1 MFGIVNFTIFV
12 SSCIILHFTPSA
24 DTMYILGKTLS
35 GGKKSGII
43 SVFGISTGVLVHTI
57 LVAFGLSAVLSK
69 SILAFNIIKTLGAVY
84 LIYMGIKSIMDKSS
98 LEESK
103 ENKIENIKEIYFQ
116 GVITNVLNPKVALFF
131 LAFLPQF
138 INENNQYGILPFIL
152 LGISFCITSSI
163 YGVMLAIFSGEVVK
177 FFNKDLKFSSKMKK
191 ISGII
196 YILLGIGILRAK
208 IS

>member
-1 MFGIVNFTIFV
+1 MFGIVNFTVFV
-12 SSCIILHFTPSA
+12 SSCIILHFAPGA

-43 SVFGISTGVLVHTI
+43 SVFGISTGVLIHTI

-98 LEESK
+98 LEESR
-103 ENKIENIKEIYFQ
+103 ENKIENLKEIYFQ
-116 GVITNVLNPKVALFF
+116 GVITNILNPKVALFF

-163 YGVMLAIFSGEVVK
+163 YGIILAIFSGEVLK
-177 FFNKDLKFSSKMKK
+177 FFNKDSKFSSKMKK

-196 YILLGIGILRAK
+196 YILLGVGILRAK

>member
-1 MFGIVNFTIFV
+1 MFGIVNFTVFV

-43 SVFGISTGVLVHTI
+43 SVFGISTGVLIHTI

-103 ENKIENIKEIYFQ
+103 ENKIENLKEIYFQ
-116 GVITNVLNPKVALFF
+116 GVITNILNPKVALFF

-163 YGVMLAIFSGEVVK
+163 YGVILAIFSGEVLK
-177 FFNKDLKFSSKMKK
+177 FFNKDSKFSSKMKK
-191 ISGII
+191 VSGII

>member
-1 MFGIVNFTIFV
+1 MFGIVNFTVFV
-12 SSCIILHFTPSA
+12 SSCIILHFAPGA

-43 SVFGISTGVLVHTI
+43 SVFGISTGVLIHTI

-98 LEESK
+98 LEESR
-103 ENKIENIKEIYFQ
+103 ENKIENLKEIYFQ
-116 GVITNVLNPKVALFF
+116 GVITNILNPKVALFF

-163 YGVMLAIFSGEVVK
+163 YGIILAIFSGEVLK
-177 FFNKDLKFSSKMKK
+177 FFNKDSRFSTKMKK

-196 YILLGIGILRAK
+196 YILLGVGILRAK

>member
-1 MFGIVNFTIFV
+1 MFGIVNFTVFV
-12 SSCIILHFTPSA
+12 SSCIILHFAPGA

-43 SVFGISTGVLVHTI
+43 SVFGISTGVLIHTI

-98 LEESK
+98 LEESR
-103 ENKIENIKEIYFQ
+103 ENKIENLKEIYFQ
-116 GVITNVLNPKVALFF
+116 GVITNILNPKVALFF

-163 YGVMLAIFSGEVVK
+163 YGIILAIFSGEVLK
-177 FFNKDLKFSSKMKK
+177 FFNKDSKFSSKMKK

-196 YILLGIGILRAK
+196 YIILGIGILRAK

>member
-1 MFGIVNFTIFV
+1 MFGIVNFTVFV
-12 SSCIILHFTPSA
+12 SSCIILHFAPGA

-43 SVFGISTGVLVHTI
+43 SVFGISTGVLIHTI

-103 ENKIENIKEIYFQ
+103 ENKIENLKEIYFQ
-116 GVITNVLNPKVALFF
+116 GVITNILNPKVALFF

-163 YGVMLAIFSGEVVK
+163 YGVILAIFSGEVLK
-177 FFNKDLKFSSKMKK
+177 FFNKDSKFSSKMKK

>member
-1 MFGIVNFTIFV
+1 MEYQLEYWF
-12 SSCIILHFTPSA
+12 ILC
-24 DTMYILGKTLS
+24 
-35 GGKKSGII
+35 
-43 SVFGISTGVLVHTI
+43 

-103 ENKIENIKEIYFQ
+103 ENKIENLKEIYFQ

-138 INENNQYGILPFIL
+138 INENNQYGILPFLL

-163 YGVMLAIFSGEVVK
+163 YGVMLAIFSEEVLK
-177 FFNKDLKFSSKMKK
+177 FFNKDSKFSSKMKK

-196 YILLGIGILRAK
+196 YIILGIGILRAK

>member
-1 MFGIVNFTIFV
+1 MFGIVNFTVFV
-12 SSCIILHFTPSA
+12 SSCIILHFAPGA

-43 SVFGISTGVLVHTI
+43 SVFGISTGVLIHTI

-98 LEESK
+98 LEESR
-103 ENKIENIKEIYFQ
+103 ENKIENLKEIYFQ
-116 GVITNVLNPKVALFF
+116 GVITNILNPKVALFF

-163 YGVMLAIFSGEVVK
+163 YGIILAIFSGEVLK
-177 FFNKDLKFSSKMKK
+177 FFNKDSKFSSKMKK

>member
-1 MFGIVNFTIFV
+1 MFGIVNFTVFV
-12 SSCIILHFTPSA
+12 SSCIILHFAPGA

-43 SVFGISTGVLVHTI
+43 SVFGISTGVLIHTI

-98 LEESK
+98 LEESR
-103 ENKIENIKEIYFQ
+103 ENKIENLKEIYFQ
-116 GVITNVLNPKVALFF
+116 GVITNILNPKVALFF

-163 YGVMLAIFSGEVVK
+163 YGVILAIFSGEVLK
-177 FFNKDLKFSSKMKK
+177 FFNKDSKFSSKMKK

-196 YILLGIGILRAK
+196 YIILGIGILRAK

>member
-1 MFGIVNFTIFV
+1 MFGIVNFTVFV
-12 SSCIILHFTPSA
+12 SSCIILHFAPGA

-43 SVFGISTGVLVHTI
+43 SVFGISTGVLIHTI

-103 ENKIENIKEIYFQ
+103 ENKIENLKEIYFQ

-163 YGVMLAIFSGEVVK
+163 YGIILAIFSGEVLK
-177 FFNKDLKFSSKMKK
+177 FFNKDSKFSSKMKK

>member
-1 MFGIVNFTIFV
+1 
-12 SSCIILHFTPSA
+12 
-24 DTMYILGKTLS
+24 
-35 GGKKSGII
+35 
-43 SVFGISTGVLVHTI
+43 
-57 LVAFGLSAVLSK
+57 
-69 SILAFNIIKTLGAVY
+69 
-84 LIYMGIKSIMDKSS
+84 MDKSS

-103 ENKIENIKEIYFQ
+103 ENKIENLKEIYFQ
-116 GVITNVLNPKVALFF
+116 GVITNILNPKVALFF

-163 YGVMLAIFSGEVVK
+163 YGIILAIFSGEVLK
-177 FFNKDLKFSSKMKK
+177 FFNKDSRFSTKMKK

-196 YILLGIGILRAK
+196 YILLGVGILRAK

>member
-1 MFGIVNFTIFV
+1 
-12 SSCIILHFTPSA
+12 
-24 DTMYILGKTLS
+24 MYILGKTLS

-43 SVFGISTGVLVHTI
+43 SVFGISTGVLIHTI

-69 SILAFNIIKTLGAVY
+69 SILAFNIIKVLGAIY
-84 LIYMGIKSIMDKSS
+84 LTYMGIKSIMDKSS

-163 YGVMLAIFSGEVVK
+163 YCLLYTSPSPRDRTRSRMP
-177 FFNKDLKFSSKMKK
+177 SS
-191 ISGII
+191 
-196 YILLGIGILRAK
+196 A
-208 IS
+208 

>member
-1 MFGIVNFTIFV
+1 MFGIVNFTVFV
-12 SSCIILHFTPSA
+12 SSCIILHFAPGA

-43 SVFGISTGVLVHTI
+43 SVFGISTGVLIHTI

-98 LEESK
+98 LEESR
-103 ENKIENIKEIYFQ
+103 ENKIENLKEIYFQ
-116 GVITNVLNPKVALFF
+116 GVITNILNPKVALFF

-163 YGVMLAIFSGEVVK
+163 YGVILAIFSGEVLK
-177 FFNKDLKFSSKMKK
+177 FFNKDSKFSSKMKK

-196 YILLGIGILRAK
+196 YILLGVGILRAK